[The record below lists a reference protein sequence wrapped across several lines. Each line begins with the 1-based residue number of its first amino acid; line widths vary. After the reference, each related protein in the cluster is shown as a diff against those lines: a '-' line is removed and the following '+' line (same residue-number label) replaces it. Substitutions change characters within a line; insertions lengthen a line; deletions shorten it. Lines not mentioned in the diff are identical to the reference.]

1 MGKYFG
7 TDGIRGVVNET
18 LDAELAYKVGCAS
31 ANVLLD
37 QNENYD
43 HRTHIGKRPLIL
55 IGKDTRIS
63 SDMLEAALIA
73 GICSGGAD
81 VLPLGVLPTPAVA
94 YLTVKM
100 KAQMGIVISASHN
113 PFEHNGIK
121 IFDQNGFKLRDELE
135 ERIER
140 MIDGAETCFKKT
152 HGGLGRVLSDDGRS
166 TEMYIEYLA
175 QSAGT
180 ELRGLHIAVDC
191 ANGAAAKTA
200 GRLFS
205 KFDIDFELLHDHP
218 NGININDNCGS
229 THMDHLRNIVRAGAF
244 DLGFAFDGDAD
255 RCLTVDETGEIVDG
269 DKMMAIIGQFM
280 KEKGC
285 LNNNAIVTTIYSNLG
300 FHEYSKNN
308 GIQLLCAPVGDRNVL
323 EMMQREGC
331 NLGGE
336 QSGHIILLDD
346 ATTGDGQ
353 LAAVKFLS
361 VVAGSGMK
369 VSELTKNMPQ
379 YPQVLINQPIKGG
392 NAAKDAIMSSLELQ
406 KAVQMEEMSLR
417 GSGRILVR
425 ASGTEALIRVMVEA
439 KTEKIAKDVAG
450 RLVNMIKS
458 L

>member
-18 LDAELAYKVGCAS
+18 LDALMAYKVGCAS
-31 ANVLLD
+31 ATVLLD
-37 QNENYD
+37 QNTD
-43 HRTHIGKRPLIL
+43 KRPLIL

-73 GICSGGAD
+73 GICSGGAN

-94 YLTVKM
+94 YLTVHL

-113 PFEHNGIK
+113 SFEHNGIK

-140 MIDGAETCFKKT
+140 MIDGDEDCLRKT

-166 TEMYIEYLA
+166 TETYIEYLA
-175 QSAGT
+175 QSAQK
-180 ELRGLHIAVDC
+180 EFRGLHIAVDC
-191 ANGAAAKTA
+191 ANGAASKTA
-200 GRLFS
+200 ARLFS

-218 NGININDNCGS
+218 NGININENCGS
-229 THMDHLRNIVRAGAF
+229 THMDHLRNIVKAGSF

-255 RCLTVDETGEIVDG
+255 RCLAVDENGEIIDG
-269 DKMMAIIGQFM
+269 DKMMAVMGRFM
-280 KEKGC
+280 KQNGSLK
-285 LNNNAIVTTIYSNLG
+285 NNAIVATVYSNLG
-300 FHEYSKNN
+300 FHEFANN
-308 GIQLLCAPVGDRNVL
+308 HGIELMCASTGDRNVL
-323 EMMQREGC
+323 EMMQGRNC

-336 QSGHIILLDD
+336 QSGHIIFLDD

-369 VSELTKNMPQ
+369 VSDLTKDMPQ
-379 YPQVLINQPIKGG
+379 YPQILKNLPITGG
-392 NAAKDAIMSSLELQ
+392 NAAKDAIMSSGELK
-406 KAVQMEEMSLR
+406 KAVQTEEIKLQ

-425 ASGTEALIRVMVEA
+425 PSGTEALIRVMVEA
-439 KTEKIAKDVAG
+439 KTEKTACDVAD
-450 RLVNMIKS
+450 RLINMIKS